1 MTTSATFKSLL
12 PWCAAVVSGV
22 LMFLGYAGFDH
33 FYLEWFFLVPL
44 LWALRDQRPARA
56 FWLGW
61 LAGIVGHGGGFY
73 WIIQMF
79 QQFAGAPW
87 IAGVFGL
94 ILLAAANG
102 MVLALW
108 ALGTRLLTR
117 ERQWYVLWAAPVLWT
132 AIEKLWPE
140 VFPNYIGASQ
150 YRISHLTQIADF
162 AGILGVSFLVVYINA
177 TLYWVTLRWREQ
189 RVVPWRAV
197 AALTVTL
204 VLVAGY
210 GELRLRAVDRKL
222 AKAQTLTVGLVQTNR
237 GAADNHLAVDLMQ
250 QEHREM
256 SQQLVATHKPD
267 LVVWPEGVLSVA
279 LDSRTGSLPS
289 WALGDLRTPLLFGT
303 CLQIREEGETRFCN
317 SALLAD
323 PSGRIMG
330 SYDKTVLVPFGEYIP
345 FGDIFPQLYTWSP
358 YSAKFF
364 SGRSVE
370 PLKLGDHLLSVS
382 ICYEDIFPTHIRKLM
397 RDGRTGRRPEVM
409 VNITNDSWYGKSVEP
424 MEHLALA
431 SFRSIENRRALVRG
445 TNTGIS
451 AFVDPAG
458 RIVSRT
464 GIWTREVLV
473 GRVPLWEGGTVYGAA
488 GDWIGWLCAAI
499 SVCGFAAVTLS
510 KKART

>member
-1 MTTSATFKSLL
+1 M
-12 PWCAAVVSGV
+12 VSGV

-94 ILLAAANG
+94 LLLAAANG

-117 ERQWYVLWAAPVLWT
+117 DRQSQVLWAAPVLWT
-132 AIEKLWPE
+132 ALEKLWPE
-140 VFPNYIGASQ
+140 VFPNYLGASQ

-189 RVVPWRAV
+189 REIPWRAV
-197 AALTVTL
+197 AALAVTL
-204 VLVAGY
+204 LVVAGY
-210 GELRLRAVDRKL
+210 GELRLREVDRKL
-222 AKAQTLTVGLVQTNR
+222 PTAPTMSVGLVQTNV
-237 GAADNHLAVDLMQ
+237 GAADNHLAVEQMQ
-250 QEHREM
+250 KEHREM
-256 SQQLVATHKPD
+256 SQQLVATQKPD

-279 LDSRTGSLPS
+279 LDSREGSLPTS
-289 WALGDLRTPLLFGT
+289 ALGNLRTPLLFGT
-303 CLQIREEGETRFCN
+303 CLQIKEEGETRFCN

-323 PSGRIMG
+323 GSGRILG

-370 PLKLGDHLLSVS
+370 PLKLGDRLLSVS

-397 RDGRTGRRPEVM
+397 RGGRTGRQPEVM
-409 VNITNDSWYGKSVEP
+409 VNITNDSWYGNSVEP

-464 GIWTREVLV
+464 GVWTREVLV
-473 GRVPLWEGGTVYGAA
+473 GRVPLWQGGTLYGAA
-488 GDWIGWLCAAI
+488 GDWIGWLCAAV
-499 SVCGFAAVTLS
+499 SVCGIAAVTLS
-510 KKART
+510 KKARA